1 MAQACVLH
9 LHECRSLSWLQMG
22 LPGFGGCGWGETQAA
37 GASDRKYLWG
47 ESWRDVQG
55 VHWQLCW
62 LLASTVAK
70 SAKLQSQSLWTVITP
85 AACLLKNS
93 LCFSSL
99 SQADSIRLGFPS
111 PCEVKPKWDL
121 GQCPTRVE
129 KLVIHL
135 ILPFLARGAPS
146 WEVPKGKTKLS
157 SFSSCAIILRVFF
170 FLCSTVLLN
179 LSKWALEEF
188 WSCFCS
194 WILVQL
200 LTFVGAHGSWVFQ
213 CCFFSTL
220 QTNPRD

>member
-1 MAQACVLH
+1 MAQAGI
-9 LHECRSLSWLQMG
+9 LHECRSLNWLQMG
-22 LPGFGGCGWGETQAA
+22 LPGFGGWGWGETQAA
-37 GASDRKYLWG
+37 GASDSKYLWG

-70 SAKLQSQSLWTVITP
+70 SAKFVTEPVSVNCDHSC
-85 AACLLKNS
+85 CLSAKNS

-111 PCEVKPKWDL
+111 LCEVKPKWDL
-121 GQCPTRVE
+121 GRCPTRVE
-129 KLVIHL
+129 KLVIHP

-157 SFSSCAIILRVFF
+157 SFSSCAIIVRFF
-170 FLCSTVLLN
+170 FRSTALLN

-188 WSCFCS
+188 CSCFCS

-200 LTFVGAHGSWVFQ
+200 LTFAGAHGSWVFQ
-213 CCFFSTL
+213 CCFFPPSKL
-220 QTNPRD
+220 IQEIKF